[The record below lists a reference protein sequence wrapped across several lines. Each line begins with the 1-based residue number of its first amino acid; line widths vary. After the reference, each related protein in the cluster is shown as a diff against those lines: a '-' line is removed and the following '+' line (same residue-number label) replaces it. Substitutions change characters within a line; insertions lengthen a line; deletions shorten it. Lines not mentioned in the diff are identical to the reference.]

1 MGSAKTALSAGI
13 VLLLRSPARSLVLF
27 VRHVCHVPAR
37 YVLAVGVMYATMFL
51 CIGPLT
57 QKSFLQAM
65 NSAGIDTLTPGNVN
79 TLLGQPVPLLLVLG
93 SVALV
98 VATTF
103 VAGATLFAIA
113 DLQLS
118 NAAPSLIIVRK
129 KVLAALK
136 TMFHIES
143 VLLAVIMCVLAP
155 LAGFSLFAPLT
166 AGVAVPPF
174 IGREFVKT
182 GLGALGWYV
191 AAAVLLY
198 VYFRASLTLPIS
210 VATGKRPARSFLDSL
225 SATSKGGAGFA
236 VLLGAAFALTWLISR
251 LAAEFLGGAVDLL
264 SPALPTAA
272 LQAGATAGANF
283 VAVASATLFAFIF
296 VARARETAGL
306 PIEWVHPTESRRPAR
321 PARSLRGFAALS
333 ALAGAAFIATASPAL
348 AVTDGGAIVIAHR
361 GYDTGGVENTIG
373 ALEAAAVFEPD
384 YVEVDIQQTADG
396 GFVASHDT
404 NLLILAGENKNIYDM
419 TTAQVTST
427 TVRMK
432 GNSDKI
438 PTMTDYVVRAKELGI
453 PLLIEPKVSGHEQP
467 GFVADLLRELEGI
480 DALQQNIYHSLS
492 WSVVSEIRARN
503 PELRV
508 GLTVGMSYGDPQN
521 IDCDFYTLEQGSY
534 TSEFV
539 RAAHA
544 TGREV
549 YVWTVN
555 GELGMRRFLRDG
567 ADGLVTDRLPEAEHY
582 RDRTWSGEGYVPGD
596 ALDRLLSED
605 PWR

>member
-1 MGSAKTALSAGI
+1 
-13 VLLLRSPARSLVLF
+13 
-27 VRHVCHVPAR
+27 
-37 YVLAVGVMYATMFL
+37 MYATVFL
-51 CIGPLT
+51 GIGPLT

-65 NSAGIDTLTPGNVN
+65 NSAGIDTLTPGNVT

-210 VATGKRPARSFLDSL
+210 VATGKRPARSFLGSL
-225 SATSKGGAGFA
+225 SATNKGGAGFA

-283 VAVASATLFAFIF
+283 VAIASATLFAFIF
-296 VARARETAGL
+296 VARARETEGL
-306 PIEWVHPTESRRPAR
+306 PIEWVRPSESRRPAR

-373 ALEAAAVFEPD
+373 ALEAAAAFEPD

-404 NLLILAGENKNIYDM
+404 NLLVLAGENKNIYDM

-492 WSVVSEIRARN
+492 WSVVSEIKARN

>member
-1 MGSAKTALSAGI
+1 
-13 VLLLRSPARSLVLF
+13 
-27 VRHVCHVPAR
+27 
-37 YVLAVGVMYATMFL
+37 MYATMFL

>member
-1 MGSAKTALSAGI
+1 MGSAKTAFSAGI
-13 VLLLRSPARSLVLF
+13 FVLLRSPTRSFVLF

-37 YVLAVGVMYATMFL
+37 YALAVGVMYATVFVF
-51 CIGPLT
+51 IGPLT
-57 QKSFLQAM
+57 RNSFLQAM
-65 NSAGIDTLTPGNVN
+65 SSAGIDTLTPGNVN
-79 TLLGQPVPLLLVLG
+79 TLLRQPVPLLLVLL
-93 SVALV
+93 SAALV
-98 VATTF
+98 VVTTF
-103 VAGATLFAIA
+103 VAGATLFVIA

-118 NAAPSLIIVRK
+118 NAVPSLFTVRNR
-129 KVLAALK
+129 VAAALR

-143 VLLAVIMCVLAP
+143 VLLAVSMCVLAP

-166 AGVAVPPF
+166 AGLAIPPF

-182 GLGALGWYV
+182 GLGALGWYT
-191 AAAVLLY
+191 AAAALLY
-198 VYFRASLTLPIS
+198 ICFRAALTLPIS

-225 SATSKGGAGFA
+225 SATHRGGARFA
-236 VLLGAAFALTWLISR
+236 VLLGAAFAFTWLISR
-251 LAAEFLGGAVDLL
+251 LAAEVLGGAADLL

-272 LQAGATAGANF
+272 LEAGATAGASF
-283 VAVASATLFAFIF
+283 MTVASAALFAFIF
-296 VARARETAGL
+296 VARAREAAAL
-306 PIEWVHPTESRRPAR
+306 PIEWVQGADRRRRAR

-333 ALAGAAFIATASPAL
+333 ALVGAAFIATASPAL
-348 AVTDGGAIVIAHR
+348 AVTNGGALVIAHR

-373 ALEAAAVFEPD
+373 ALEAAAAFEPD

-432 GNSDKI
+432 GNSDTI
-438 PTMTDYVVRAKELGI
+438 PTMTDYVVRAKELGV
-453 PLLIEPKVSGHEQP
+453 PLLIEPKVTGHEQP
-467 GFVADLLRELEGI
+467 DFVADLLRTLEGV
-480 DALQQNIYHSLS
+480 DALQQNIYHSLN
-492 WSVVSEIRARN
+492 WSVVSEIKERN

-508 GLTVGMSYGDPQN
+508 GLTVGMSYGDPQDV
-521 IDCDFYTLEQGSY
+521 DCDFYTIEQASY

-539 RAAHA
+539 SDAHA
-544 TGREV
+544 IGREV

-582 RDRTWSGEGYVPGD
+582 RDRTWSGKGYVPGD
-596 ALDRLLSED
+596 ALDRVLSED